1 MARTRAPH
9 RPFIARPTRA
19 APARS
24 PARALACALALASPP
39 ALAACTAS
47 SIGSDL
53 SRVRELSA
61 APVLPALESER
72 GVRDADQQAQAL
84 LQKPLDADGAVRVAL
99 LSNRELRAQLH
110 ALGIARGQLM
120 QAGMVDNPSV
130 GAEAIVEEPVELELR
145 VEYDISSLLLAPLR
159 ADAAEA
165 ELEAERHHAAAAV
178 VRLGYEVRAALT
190 ALQAAERRVEIG
202 RQALE
207 AYGAGRDAMAALRKA
222 GNVRELDAISHA
234 AAYERAR
241 VRFAELEL
249 ERTARRE
256 RLLRALGIEPP
267 HAALRVQPGPPDVP
281 ETVRLPPGA
290 GERAVAASLEL
301 GETQHRA
308 QAAEL
313 RADARRT
320 EGWLPEIEVG
330 VLSLYEQRTATP
342 DFGDD
347 AAWRWGGGV
356 TLSLP
361 LFDRGHGA
369 VRALEA
375 EQARLVDRHA
385 AAAADLRSRARE
397 VEQGL
402 RSAHARAQQFKT
414 AILPAHARLVEQT
427 LLQYNAMQA
436 SVFDLLQAR
445 REQLE
450 AELAYVET
458 LREYWTVATAMDAL
472 LAGARAREGAFTS
485 AAEPDAGW
493 QDTGVR
499 AGGH

>member
-9 RPFIARPTRA
+9 HPPIA
-19 APARS
+19 S
-24 PARALACALALASPP
+24 LL
-39 ALAACTAS
+39 ALAACTSS

-61 APVLPALESER
+61 APVLPALDSER
-72 GVRDADQQAQAL
+72 GVRDADEQAQKL
-84 LQKPLDADGAVRVAL
+84 LQQPLDADTAVRVAL
-99 LSNRELRAQLH
+99 LQNRELRAQLH

-120 QAGMVDNPSV
+120 QAGMVANPSV

-178 VRLGYEVRAALT
+178 VRLGYEVRSALT
-190 ALQAAERRVEIG
+190 ALQAAERRIEIG

-207 AYGAGRDAMAALRKA
+207 AYGAGRDAMAALREA
-222 GNVRELDAISHA
+222 GNVRELDAVSHA

-249 ERTARRE
+249 ERDARRE

-267 HAALRVQPGPPDVP
+267 RAALRVEAGPADVP
-281 ETVRLPPGA
+281 ETVPLPPGA
-290 GERAVAASLEL
+290 GERVVAASLEL
-301 GETQHRA
+301 GETQQRA
-308 QAAEL
+308 HAAEL
-313 RADARRT
+313 RADATRT

-330 VLSLYEQRTATP
+330 VLSLYEQRTVEP
-342 DFGDD
+342 DFDDD

-361 LFDRGHGA
+361 LFDRHHGA

-385 AAAADLRSRARE
+385 ASAADLRSRARE

-402 RSAHARAQQFKT
+402 RSAHARARQFKT

-427 LLQYNAMQA
+427 LLQYNAMQV

-458 LREYWTVATAMDAL
+458 LREYWTAATAMDAL
-472 LAGARAREGAFTS
+472 LAGARSRDAAWSS
-485 AAEPDAGW
+485 AAVPGAAW
-493 QDTGVR
+493 QDSGLPT
-499 AGGH
+499 GGH